1 MIKKMPTVKEQ
12 ETLMVRLAHSWLV
25 EHDPQ
30 CILHLGKT
38 LPSILQNLVEVILE
52 MLDQLCVS
60 QKPHDLLL
68 VLFLVCFFL
77 SPLFLSSSLPLFLS
91 LS

>member
-1 MIKKMPTVKEQ
+1 MPNMKEQ
-12 ETLMVRLAHSWLV
+12 EALMMRLCHSWLA

-30 CILHLGKT
+30 CIQHLNKT
-38 LPSILQNLVEVILE
+38 LPSILQNLVEVLIE

-68 VLFLVCFFL
+68 VLFLVC
-77 SPLFLSSSLPLFLS
+77 PPAYT
-91 LS
+91 